1 MTREEWEQI
10 AKAAQLLGLEEQ
22 ATLDEIKKAFR
33 RLSKKNHPDLKKAS
47 KRSAEKIEMHK
58 LTESYH
64 LLLEYCANYAF
75 PLVPGEDE
83 PLEAEDWWF
92 ERFGQDHLW
101 GKGDGS
107 KPKRR
112 K

>member
-10 AKAAQLLGLEEQ
+10 TRAAQLLGLDEQ

-33 RLSKKNHPDLKKAS
+33 RLSKKHQAS
-47 KRSAEKIEMHK
+47 KKSTEKVEMYK
-58 LTESYH
+58 LTDAYH
-64 LLLEYCANYAF
+64 LLLEYCANFAF
-75 PLVPGEDE
+75 PLAPGEDE
-83 PLEAEDWWF
+83 SLEGDDWWF
-92 ERFGQDHLW
+92 ERFGEDHLW

-107 KPKRR
+107 KRQKR

>member
-1 MTREEWEQI
+1 MTRKEWEQI
-10 AKAAQLLGLEEQ
+10 TRAAQLFGLEEQ
-22 ATLDEIKKAFR
+22 ATLNEIKKAFR
-33 RLSKKNHPDLKKAS
+33 RLSKKHHPDLQKTS
-47 KRSAEKIEMHK
+47 KQSAEKIEMHK
-58 LTESYH
+58 LFEAYQ
-64 LLLEYCANYAF
+64 LLLEYCANYTF

-83 PLEAEDWWF
+83 PLDGEDWWF
-92 ERFGQDHLW
+92 ERFGQDPLW

>member
-10 AKAAQLLGLEEQ
+10 TNAAQLLGLEEQ
-22 ATLDEIKKAFR
+22 ATLHDIKKAFR
-33 RLSKKNHPDLKKAS
+33 RLSKKHHPDLKKAS
-47 KRSAEKIEMHK
+47 KKSAEKIEMHK
-58 LTESYH
+58 LTEAYH
-64 LLLEYCANYAF
+64 LLLKYCANYAF

-83 PLEAEDWWF
+83 PLEGEDWWF